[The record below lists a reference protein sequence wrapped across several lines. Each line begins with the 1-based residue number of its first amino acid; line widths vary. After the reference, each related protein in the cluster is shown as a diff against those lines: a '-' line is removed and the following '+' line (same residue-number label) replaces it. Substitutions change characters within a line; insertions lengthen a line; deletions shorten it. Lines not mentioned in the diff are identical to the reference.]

1 MNYFSFGTGKRAFIM
16 LPGISI
22 KSVLLSADAVA
33 AAYADF
39 GRDYT
44 VYLFDTPRELPRD
57 CTIAYLADTVAQT
70 MKRLGIEDA
79 DLFGCSMGG
88 MMAQHIA
95 VNYPELVHKAVF
107 ASTCSH
113 PSEMGI
119 ATLSGWREL
128 ALKGD
133 RQSLNRE
140 FAHSVYSPEFHELY
154 KDTFAAMEN
163 DGTDEDLQ
171 RFALIAGACLRF
183 NILDELDRISCPVLV
198 IGSWGDRTLSGE
210 SSVEIAEKIG
220 CELYMYEGYG
230 HAVYDEA
237 PDYKSRLL
245 RFFED

>member
-44 VYLFDTPRELPRD
+44 VYLFDTPKELPRD
-57 CTIAYLADTVAQT
+57 CSIAYLADTVAHT

-79 DLFGCSMGG
+79 DIFGCSLGG

-113 PSEMGI
+113 PGEVGV
-119 ATLSGWREL
+119 ATLSRWREL

-140 FAHSVYSPEFHELY
+140 FAHSVYSPEFYELY
-154 KDTFAAMEN
+154 KDAFTAMEN
-163 DGTDEDLQ
+163 DGTDEELQ

-183 NILDELDRISCPVLV
+183 NIYDDLDRISCPVLV
-198 IGSWGDRTLSGE
+198 IGARGDRILSGE

-220 CELYMYEGYG
+220 CELYMYESYS

-245 RFFED
+245 RFFKD